1 MKAVKLGPSLYSSLI
16 CNQGLKALGA
26 FEIGLKKQDRGI
38 LTGGGVILR
47 FAPPRNIPVYTLVY
61 STRNKKFVAFS
72 WLAAIMCMT
81 NSLSNRFYVS
91 GRHNKCKHKWRSSEH
106 SFFLWHSDQEKFLFF
121 WSRKRTNPKAGLSDC
136 VWAFFGECSVNSVSH
151 ALQNVIAFHYFQF
164 RKQQQWGVSRTS
176 YLLSPYFEVRCKV
189 ECSWKD
195 AAHSTC
201 YYRLWSIFHG
211 IFLES
216 RKEVCWKSF
225 NCANCFVFF

>member
-1 MKAVKLGPSLYSSLI
+1 MATRLSKRVLQSIVCGPHFCPEVCCREIDGPDKGQCKTMKAVKLGPSLYSSLI

-91 GRHNKCKHKWRSSEH
+91 GRHNNCKHKWRSSEH

-121 WSRKRTNPKAGLSDC
+121 GAGREQIQKL
-136 VWAFFGECSVNSVSH
+136 V
-151 ALQNVIAFHYFQF
+151 
-164 RKQQQWGVSRTS
+164 
-176 YLLSPYFEVRCKV
+176 
-189 ECSWKD
+189 
-195 AAHSTC
+195 
-201 YYRLWSIFHG
+201 
-211 IFLES
+211 
-216 RKEVCWKSF
+216 
-225 NCANCFVFF
+225 